1 MAKKEDIRKAI
12 LKVAGDPENGVI
24 KDLAG
29 AMADAIVALDEPE
42 VKSYDPVKE
51 TRVMKAPEKR

>member
-1 MAKKEDIRKAI
+1 MANRQQIVSTI
-12 LKVAGDPENGVI
+12 LKVAGNPENGVI

-29 AMADAIVALDEPE
+29 PIADAIVALDEPE

-51 TRVMKAPEKR
+51 TRVTKAQEKR

>member
-1 MAKKEDIRKAI
+1 
-12 LKVAGDPENGVI
+12 
-24 KDLAG
+24 
-29 AMADAIVALDEPE
+29 VALDEPE

>member
-1 MAKKEDIRKAI
+1 MANREQIRKAI
-12 LKVAGDPENGVI
+12 LKVAGNPENGVI

-51 TRVMKAPEKR
+51 TRVTKASETR

>member
-12 LKVAGDPENGVI
+12 LKVAGNPENGVI

-29 AMADAIVALDEPE
+29 AMADAIVASDEPE

>member
-1 MAKKEDIRKAI
+1 MANKEDIRKAI
-12 LKVAGDPENGVI
+12 LKVAGNPENGVI

-42 VKSYDPVKE
+42 VKSYYPVKE
-51 TRVMKAPEKR
+51 SRVMKAPEKR